1 MSICNFF
8 QYSGM
13 STDTRRLW
21 CLTTIS
27 NNKNAQS
34 ARGGERCC
42 WALLLVHAGPARD
55 ETWLEAVGGEDSPC
69 PVIETSPT
77 GNTWWTG
84 QRRSRQWKRGR
95 FGAAFH
101 GVVLARAFCD
111 GHLCPQGLGSE
122 AGRRQPRS
130 RMKGLE
136 INFLLMRL
144 LSMPKTKPYSHTD
157 WYSERLL
164 WTCKKSQEEKRIRCS
179 LSWKGKVKG
188 AFTEAS

>member
-1 MSICNFF
+1 MFSSKAWPDPAHWRGRSPAQGCWVLCGGRSAAAERYFWCMLGLP
-8 QYSGM
+8 GM
-13 STDTRRLW
+13 KRGLKRLVEK
-21 CLTTIS
+21 I
-27 NNKNAQS
+27 
-34 ARGGERCC
+34 R
-42 WALLLVHAGPARD
+42 
-55 ETWLEAVGGEDSPC
+55 

-84 QRRSRQWKRGR
+84 QRRIRQWKRER

-136 INFLLMRL
+136 RQFLVDASLINAKNKAIQPYRL
-144 LSMPKTKPYSHTD
+144 
-157 WYSERLL
+157 
-164 WTCKKSQEEKRIRCS
+164 I
-179 LSWKGKVKG
+179 
-188 AFTEAS
+188 F